1 MKKIVAATILL
12 IAVACVYADPNK
24 PASKAKAFFEQGM
37 YDEGL
42 ALLNNTLRDSDL
54 TPAGRAEV
62 LGTMAQFYEQFVGNH
77 NMASRNYHR
86 VLRADLGPAHPAK
99 SSAGKEIARLNALTA
114 KYRRQDSILRRAR
127 IEASKDRDQTQI
139 KDEITQLEAIIDE
152 NPGYHR
158 LHEIYFYLG
167 GDYIALKQ
175 YARAYRILQKP
186 TQLKPSIRFYLPVA
200 TRIAQA
206 REKWIHSTAAT
217 TAWTT
222 IGVLLIITMIAF
234 YASRPWRWVRLRHL
248 RVGAAVIILW
258 AIVLAVSC
266 TWLGA
271 TFRVS
276 EKAVEQIHAEL
287 PSFPGAAPGSPGSEV
302 LKYLFLYG
310 LVGIVGVFV
319 FSIATAGLKRRS
331 VAVFI
336 NLIFGLALLAS
347 VTTVFYLR
355 HLERGTESIF
365 NSQAKDQ
372 LYYPKGYV
380 YLYMADLESYILT
393 NPKAYPNLDL
403 GNIGEPEL
411 RKWVIKYCPFDAP
424 TTKADTTGAD

>member
-1 MKKIVAATILL
+1 MKRIVAVIILL
-12 IAVACVYADPNK
+12 IAVACVYADPNE
-24 PASKAKAFFEQGM
+24 PASKAKALFEQGM

-42 ALLNNTLRDSDL
+42 ATLNYALRDSDL
-54 TPAGRAEV
+54 TPAGRAEL

-77 NMASRNYHR
+77 DMALRNYHR
-86 VLRADLGPAHPAK
+86 ILRADLGPGHPAK

-114 KYRRQDSILRRAR
+114 KYRKQDYILRRAR
-127 IEASKDRDQTQI
+127 IEASKNRDQTQV
-139 KDEITQLEAIIDE
+139 KDEIAQLEAIINE
-152 NPGYHR
+152 NPEYHR

-175 YARAYRILQKP
+175 YAKAYRILQKP

-206 REKWIHSTAAT
+206 REKWIRLTAARS
-217 TAWTT
+217 AWTT

-248 RVGAAVIILW
+248 LVGAAVIILW

-266 TWLGA
+266 KWLGA
-271 TFRVS
+271 TFRVA

-310 LVGIVGVFV
+310 LVGIAGVFV

-331 VAVFI
+331 LAIFI

-347 VTTVFYLR
+347 VTTVFYLQ
-355 HLERGTESIF
+355 HLERGAESVF
-365 NSQAKDQ
+365 NSQAKDL

-380 YLYMADLESYILT
+380 YLYMSDLESYILT

-403 GNIGEPEL
+403 SNIGQPEF
-411 RKWVIKYCPFDAP
+411 RKWVVKHCPFDSPP
-424 TTKADTTGAD
+424 TKTDATGVD